1 MIFVCCG
8 PAAGLVQVFHFCY
21 LIERLDRMNT
31 AIERLPFTVGI
42 ATERDL
48 QAVAKLR
55 SLTYGRHLP
64 GLGAKL
70 REPEAADFE
79 AGCQVIL
86 AKSKLDGE
94 VLGTLRTHANI
105 HKPLPL
111 QASIDLPDNLTDSLM
126 VETTRLSILGSPN
139 SSLVRCA
146 LFKALYTYC
155 IEQKVDWMLAAGRNP
170 VDRIYDGL
178 LFEDVMEKGAY
189 YPMAHAAG
197 LPHRVMKL
205 SPSAA
210 RSKWAAQGHPLYS
223 FMVETQHPDITLA
236 GAGKLR
242 QAARVPTR
250 HIETRTLLSPIQ
262 DGIRRFASMGM
273 QLQVA

>member
-1 MIFVCCG
+1 
-8 PAAGLVQVFHFCY
+8 
-21 LIERLDRMNT
+21 MNN

-48 QAVAKLR
+48 HAVAKLR
-55 SLTYGRHLP
+55 STAYGRHLP

-70 REPEAADFE
+70 QEPEPADFE
-79 AGCQVIL
+79 VGCQVFL

-94 VLGTLRTHANI
+94 VLGTLRTHSNI

-111 QASIDLPDNLTDSLM
+111 QASIDLPDNLTGSLM

-139 SSLVRCA
+139 SSLVRGA
-146 LFKALYTYC
+146 LFKVLYSYC
-155 IEQKVDWMLAAGRNP
+155 LEQGVDWMLAAGRNP

-189 YPMAHAAG
+189 YPMSHAAG

-205 SPSAA
+205 SPAAA
-210 RSKWAAQGHPLYS
+210 RTKWAAQGHPLFS

-236 GAGKLR
+236 GAGSLR
-242 QAARVPTR
+242 RAVRVPAR
-250 HIETRTLLSPIQ
+250 QIETRTLLSPIQ
-262 DGIRRFASMGM
+262 DGIRRIASRGM
-273 QLQVA
+273 QLQAA

>member
-1 MIFVCCG
+1 
-8 PAAGLVQVFHFCY
+8 
-21 LIERLDRMNT
+21 MNT

-48 QAVAKLR
+48 HAVAKLR
-55 SLTYGRHLP
+55 STAYGRQLP

-70 REPEAADFE
+70 QEPEAADFE
-79 AGCQVIL
+79 AGCQVFL

-111 QASIDLPDNLTDSLM
+111 QASIDLPDQLSDSLM
-126 VETTRLSILGSPN
+126 VETTRLSIIGSPN
-139 SSLVRCA
+139 SSLVRGA
-146 LFKALYTYC
+146 LFKAVYSYC
-155 IEQKVDWMLAAGRNP
+155 LEQGVDWMLAAGRRP

-189 YPMAHAAG
+189 YPMSHAAG

-205 SPSAA
+205 SPTAA
-210 RSKWAAQGHPLYS
+210 RAKWAASGHPLYG

-236 GAGKLR
+236 GAGSLR
-242 QAARVPTR
+242 PPVRVATR
-250 HIETRTLLSPIQ
+250 QFDTRTLLSPIK
-262 DGIRRFASMGM
+262 DGIRRFATLGM
-273 QLQVA
+273 QLQAA